1 MRIILAPVLLFLSA
15 IRRRTN
21 ENRWSM
27 IRTVIRFNRS
37 ERWFHN
43 IVMFTFLFLLTT
55 GLAMLYYNL
64 KGDQGSSRQFLVFTH
79 KIASVIFIGGPI
91 LALLFGSW
99 KTWKENIRVITSF
112 GREDIR
118 WLMLKPMAAFS
129 KKVRL
134 PRDDKFNP
142 GQKVWIY
149 IAVSGSVILA
159 VTGVIMW
166 VTGSPILALAVHTV
180 VALLMII
187 PLGGHIYMATMN
199 PETRPGFGSI
209 VDGEVDAEW
218 AMEHH
223 PIWMERTAKQRVKE
237 KLQRGVPTRR
247 KVYYNKASYPRPES
261 YDLGGVIKLPTKTK
275 TA

>member
-1 MRIILAPVLLFLSA
+1 MRK
-15 IRRRTN
+15 
-21 ENRWSM
+21 
-27 IRTVIRFNRS
+27 TVIRFNRS

-43 IVMFTFLFLLTT
+43 IVMFTFLFLLIT

-91 LALLFGSW
+91 LALLFGCRR
-99 KTWKENIRVITSF
+99 TWIENIKVITSF
-112 GREDIR
+112 SRDDIR
-118 WLMLKPMAAFS
+118 WLTLKPLAAFS
-129 KKVRL
+129 KKIKL

-149 IAVSGSVILA
+149 IAVSGSAVLA

-166 VTGSPILALAVHTV
+166 VTGSPILALAIHTV
-180 VALLMII
+180 VAVLMII
-187 PLGGHIYMATMN
+187 PLGGHIYMATLN

-209 VDGEVDAEW
+209 VDGEVNAEW

-237 KLQRGVPTRR
+237 KLQREVSARR
-247 KVYYNKASYPRPES
+247 KMYYNKTKSEKPES
-261 YDLGGVIKLPTKTK
+261 YDLGGIIKLPTKPE